1 MAKKITNKLLQELIE
16 VIGEYNYTYTGVYA
30 EYQKDLN
37 VLDFIN
43 KGLRIINFKNLP
55 ENIDKRVFIIQLFF
69 RGRLVFFKHDTLGY
83 FILPFTRTGGVN
95 INGIQT
101 HLHPVGVGDMAN
113 DINQMEL
120 EENVNCVIIRLNDL
134 EIPPLLYAIYYGKK
148 VTDTLDLIDNNN
160 MWLKFPIIIKSTGDD
175 NLDKKNALIIKE
187 CLDQKGMKFPV
198 VTNALAGLEFFDV
211 KPQYL
216 GAELQEQK
224 KAWKNDYY
232 EYLGINHHE
241 EKKER
246 LTDNEVEHNEEENNI
261 NTMKIYG
268 PLQDSID
275 KINKMFDL
283 NIQIEIN
290 KDIMATETQNISQ
303 QISSKGVV

>member
-1 MAKKITNKLLQELIE
+1 MATTKKITNKLLQELID
-16 VIGEYNYTYTGVYA
+16 VIGASTYTGLYA
-30 EYQKDLN
+30 DYQNDLN

-43 KGLRIINFKNLP
+43 KGLRVINFKNLP
-55 ENIDKRVFIIQLFF
+55 ENIDKRVLMIQLFF

-83 FILPFTRTGGVN
+83 FALPFARTGGVN

-101 HLHPVGVGDMAN
+101 HLHPVGVGEMAN
-113 DINQMEL
+113 EINDITL
-120 EENVNCVIIRLNDL
+120 EENQNCVIIRLNDL
-134 EIPPLLYAIYYGKK
+134 EVPPLLYAVYYGKK
-148 VTDTLDLIDNNN
+148 VSETLDLIDNNN
-160 MWLKFPIIIKSTGDD
+160 MWLKFPIIVKSTGDD
-175 NLDKKNALIIKE
+175 NLDKKNALVIKE
-187 CLDQKGMKFPV
+187 MFEQKGMKFPV
-198 VTNALAGLEFFDV
+198 ISSALNGLELIDV

-241 EKKER
+241 DKKER
-246 LTDNEVEHNEEENNI
+246 LTDNEVANNQEESNV

-275 KINKMFDL
+275 KINKMFGL
-283 NIQIEIN
+283 NIEIEIN
-290 KDIMATETQNISQ
+290 KDIVATETQNISQ
-303 QISSKGVV
+303 QISSKGVL